1 MKRPSYERPPRAKEP
16 RSAAQAIVAAL
27 GYHKITDDIRAQ
39 RITAEWTELVGPK
52 IASRTRP
59 DAVKDRVLHV
69 YVATSA
75 WMQELTLLKPQLLGV
90 LLERLGEPRL
100 FDDLRLV
107 LAGRG
112 KPGTDVPV
120 AGRRHVPA
128 PRPYPIAATG
138 ASRAQIERETEAVDD
153 AELRALIA
161 RVRIAHDR

>member
-1 MKRPSYERPPRAKEP
+1 MRIPFEAK
-16 RSAAQAIVAAL
+16 AAV
-27 GYHKITDDIRAQ
+27 H
-39 RITAEWTELVGPK
+39 WT
-52 IASRTRP
+52 
-59 DAVKDRVLHV
+59 KDREDKL
-69 YVATSA
+69 TSGKNLLLKPSNAA
-75 WMQELTLLKPQLLGV
+75 WLLRVIGLLNADASMAADNTRKFLQINHMLTLLKPQLLAG

-138 ASRAQIERETEAVDD
+138 ASRAQIERETDVVDD